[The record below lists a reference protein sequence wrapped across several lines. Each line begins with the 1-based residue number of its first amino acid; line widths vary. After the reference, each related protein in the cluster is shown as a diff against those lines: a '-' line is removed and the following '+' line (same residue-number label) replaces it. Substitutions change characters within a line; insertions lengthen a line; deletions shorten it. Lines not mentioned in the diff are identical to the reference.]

1 MENIGVKNFQKWD
14 MIWEY
19 LQAKLSK
26 KVSYLLE
33 DKIRDKAFFN
43 ILAQTENQVYFQT
56 LNNLKKHN
64 YGEHF

>member
-14 MIWEY
+14 IIWEQ
-19 LQAKLSK
+19 LQVKLSK
-26 KVSYLLE
+26 KVSYPLE

-56 LNNLKKHN
+56 LNNLKNN
-64 YGEHF
+64 YG

>member
-14 MIWEY
+14 MIWEH
-19 LQAKLSK
+19 LQAKWSK
-26 KVSYLLE
+26 KVSYLFE

-43 ILAQTENQVYFQT
+43 ILAQTENRVYFQT